1 MGYQY
6 LLESEMNRDY
16 FVHESSIIDE
26 GAVIGKGTK
35 IWHFCHISSGAQIGE
50 NCSLGQNVF
59 VSSRAKIGNNVRIQN
74 NVSIYDLVT
83 LEDNVFCGPSMVFTN
98 VINPRAE
105 IRRGIDQY
113 LPTLVRKGATIGAN
127 ATIVCGHT
135 IGQYAFVGAGSVVT
149 KDVPDFAL
157 VYGNPA
163 KIVGWMCRCGIK
175 LAFPPDD
182 GIAECPACHEKYKK
196 KGLVV
201 TFFDG

>member
-1 MGYQY
+1 MSQ
-6 LLESEMNRDY
+6 DY

-83 LEDNVFCGPSMVFTN
+83 IEDNVFCGPSMVFTN

-113 LPTLVRKGATIGAN
+113 LPTLVKKGATIGAN
-127 ATIVCGHT
+127 ATIICGHT

-163 KIVGWMCRCGIK
+163 KIIGWMCRCGVK
-175 LAFPPDD
+175 LVFPSDD
-182 GIAECPACHEKYKK
+182 GITECSACSEKYEK
-196 KGLVV
+196 KGMVV
-201 TFFDG
+201 KFLDG

>member
-1 MGYQY
+1 M
-6 LLESEMNRDY
+6 SKDY
-16 FVHESSIIDE
+16 FVHESSVVDE

-35 IWHFCHISSGAQIGE
+35 IWHFCHVSSGAQIGE

-59 VSSRAKIGNNVRIQN
+59 VSSKAKIGNNVRIQN

-113 LPTLVRKGATIGAN
+113 LPTLVKKGATIGAN
-127 ATIVCGHT
+127 ATVVCGHT

-163 KIVGWMCRCGIK
+163 KIAGWMCRCGIK
-175 LAFPPDD
+175 LDFSSGD
-182 GIAECPACHEKYKK
+182 GITECSACHEKYEK
-196 KGLVV
+196 KGLIVKLL
-201 TFFDG
+201 

>member
-1 MGYQY
+1 MSQ
-6 LLESEMNRDY
+6 DY

-26 GAVIGKGTK
+26 GAIIGKGTK
-35 IWHFCHISSGAQIGE
+35 IWHFCHISGGAQIGE

-113 LPTLVRKGATIGAN
+113 LPTLVKKGATIGAN

-135 IGQYAFVGAGSVVT
+135 IGQYAFVGA
-149 KDVPDFAL
+149 
-157 VYGNPA
+157 
-163 KIVGWMCRCGIK
+163 
-175 LAFPPDD
+175 
-182 GIAECPACHEKYKK
+182 
-196 KGLVV
+196 
-201 TFFDG
+201 